1 MKNIRIAEGRGRPPR
16 GLRKRARFGMA
27 KRVSIFPITADSLY
41 FLGLL
46 KLYGISVS
54 PDAAKA
60 REYIRKA
67 AEQRHLDAM
76 VALGIML
83 FHGQG
88 ILAYKY
94 SQWIG
99 ATVRRREGSS
109 IKALL
114 YVLCFPNMSRHWC
127 SSGNIVD
134 WLTIQRQRRKPS
146 DQ

>member
-1 MKNIRIAEGRGRPPR
+1 MTRRVRI
-16 GLRKRARFGMA
+16 L
-27 KRVSIFPITADSLY
+27 PITADSLY

-60 REYIRKA
+60 LEYIRKA

-88 ILAYKY
+88 ILVYKF
-94 SQWIG
+94 SQWTDG
-99 ATVRRREGSS
+99 TVRQKRIEHNRFS
-109 IKALL
+109 
-114 YVLCFPNMSRHWC
+114 F
-127 SSGNIVD
+127 
-134 WLTIQRQRRKPS
+134 
-146 DQ
+146 